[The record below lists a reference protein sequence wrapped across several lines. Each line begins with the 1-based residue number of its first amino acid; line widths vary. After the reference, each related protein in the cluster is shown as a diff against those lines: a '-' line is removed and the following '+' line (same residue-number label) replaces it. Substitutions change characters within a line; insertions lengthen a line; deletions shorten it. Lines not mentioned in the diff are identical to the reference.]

1 MPTTAT
7 HESDTTDPTD
17 RVEMF
22 GAFDRR
28 GKRVTVGDLDARRV
42 WVAAGGRCTFCKEFL
57 ADDETTGQSVFTGQL
72 AHIIGA
78 TTEKGSPRG
87 ASSMP
92 LTQRALPHNLM
103 LLCPG
108 EHKVIDTFEHWSTY
122 NEDELRALKEQHERD
137 IHELTGLLRKPKST
151 VIRVSGDVRGQA
163 VDFSKQAV
171 IRALL
176 EDQRF
181 PDFSLH
187 DDSRNCEVDLRSLD
201 GEDDSDPTYW
211 KAAALTLGK
220 RLRPLSNHLKTKQ
233 VDHISVF
240 ALARIPILVQLGVLL
255 DDVTNVTV
263 HNRRRGTGDGWGWY
277 SHGRSNNLQFRV
289 TAVPGSGAP
298 LVTVSI
304 SGPVDL
310 DSLPGTLR
318 NAPRY
323 DIRAEGVSLSP
334 TILRSSE
341 DLQALIDTWREVLA
355 AIEADHRNQPISLV
369 LAVPAAAAVEI
380 GRAHM
385 AAAHAQL
392 RVFDRIDGTYVLALE
407 TDS

>member
-7 HESDTTDPTD
+7 NESDTTDPGDQSGSIGASD
-17 RVEMF
+17 RQ
-22 GAFDRR
+22 
-28 GKRVTVGDLDARRV
+28 GKRVTVSDLNARRV

-57 ADDETTGQSVFTGQL
+57 AEDEATGQSVLTGQL
-72 AHIIGA
+72 AHIVGA
-78 TTEKGSPRG
+78 TTGKGSPRG
-87 ASSMP
+87 ESSMP
-92 LTQRALPHNLM
+92 LPQRALPHNLL

-122 NEDELRALKEQHERD
+122 GEDELRAFKEQHERD
-137 IHELTGLLRKPKST
+137 IRELTGLLRKPKST
-151 VIRVSGDVRGQA
+151 VIRVAGDVRGHTA
-163 VDFSKQAV
+163 DFSKQAV

-176 EDQRF
+176 EEQRF
-181 PDFSLH
+181 PDFSLL
-187 DDSRNCEVDLRSLD
+187 DDSRNCEVDLRHLD
-201 GEDDSDPTYW
+201 GEDDSDPAYW
-211 KAAALTLGK
+211 NAAVLSLER
-220 RLRPLSNHLKTKQ
+220 RLRPLSNHLKTKK

-277 SHGRSNNLQFRV
+277 SCGRTDNLHFPV
-289 TAVPGSGAP
+289 TAVPGSGDP

-310 DSLPGTLR
+310 DALPETLR
-318 NAPRY
+318 GAPRY
-323 DIRAEGVSLSP
+323 DIRAEGVPLSP
-334 TILRSSE
+334 TILRSPE

-355 AIEADHRNQPISLV
+355 AIEADHRNQPINLV

-392 RVFDRIDGTYVLALE
+392 RVFDRIDSTYVLALE
-407 TDS
+407 IG